1 MVKQDYI
8 TDLSQLD
15 VKGSYTYADYLHW
28 KFAEMVELIKGK
40 LFMYS
45 PAPQSYHQAIAF
57 NISTE
62 IGIYLKGKPCKAF
75 AAPFDV
81 RLVKPGNFTDDE
93 KITTVVQPDIC
104 VICDRTKID
113 QKGCLGSPDL
123 IVEITSP
130 ATAKK
135 DLNEKYNLYEQNGVQ
150 EYWVVFAEAKYLNQ
164 YVLDDTG
171 EYYLHQTIFQTDNLV
186 STVFPDLS
194 ISGKDIFDF

>member
-1 MVKQDYI
+1 MAKQDYI
-8 TDLSQLD
+8 TELSQLD
-15 VKGSYTYADYLHW
+15 VKESYTYADYLHW
-28 KFAEMVELIKGK
+28 KFSEMVELIKGK

-45 PAPQSYHQAIAF
+45 PAPQSYHQAISG
-57 NISTE
+57 NIYIS
-62 IGIYLKGKPCKAF
+62 IGNYLKGKSCKAF

-81 RLVKPGNFTDDE
+81 RLIRPGQQTADE

-104 VICDRTKID
+104 VICDRSKID

-130 ATAKK
+130 PTAKK

-164 YVLDDTG
+164 YVLDATG
-171 EYYLHQTIFQTDNLV
+171 EYYLHQTIFQTDNLT
-186 STVFPDLS
+186 STLFPDLI